1 MSTSQLR
8 KRIQVQLREQR
19 SLTQSLLA
27 LREQIRGSLFV
38 RYGKCGKAECGC
50 RLGRGHGPYYVFS
63 SGSRGRGAFAYL
75 AEQDVDVAKQ
85 LIDRSR
91 SFQKTMRRLKKVNDE
106 LVILLRRYQAEAG
119 RVGARRLGI
128 AVVAK
133 NP

>member
-1 MSTSQLR
+1 MSTQQLR
-8 KRIQVQLREQR
+8 KRIRAQLSEQR
-19 SLTQSLLA
+19 SLTQSLLK

-38 RYGKCGKAECGC
+38 RHGKCGKAECRC
-50 RLGRGHGPYYVFS
+50 HLGRGHGPYFVFS

-75 AEQDVDVAKQ
+75 SEHDAAVAKE

-91 SFQKTMRRLKKVNDE
+91 AFQREMRRLKKVNEE
-106 LVILLRRYQAEAG
+106 LLVLLRRYQTAAG
-119 RVGARRLGI
+119 KVGARRLGV